1 MCARVYACSSSF
13 TSPRTRYVPWK
24 NLVITSGSV
33 KNVFSVRLPTE
44 KLHRDKKESRLL
56 LLYFFFLRADF
67 LWFEL
72 MKLTLS
78 LSNGIL
84 INALQQE

>member
-1 MCARVYACSSSF
+1 MSWR
-13 TSPRTRYVPWK
+13 
-24 NLVITSGSV
+24 NLVITNGSV
-33 KNVFSVRLPTE
+33 ENVFPVRLPTE

-56 LLYFFFLRADF
+56 LLLLYFFSERNFF
-67 LWFEL
+67 VVSGL

>member
-1 MCARVYACSSSF
+1 MQFLEECVSWR
-13 TSPRTRYVPWK
+13 
-24 NLVITSGSV
+24 NLVITNGSV
-33 KNVFSVRLPTE
+33 ENVFPVRLPTE

-56 LLYFFFLRADF
+56 LLLLLLYFFSERNFF
-67 LWFEL
+67 VVSGL